1 MNNLKDV
8 NSFLLNRYIDKINEF
23 VGEEVISHTD
33 EEVAC
38 SINNDTFEF
47 IRKLAERIAEV
58 QKDKTYCVRNCCFR
72 KRGKI

>member
-8 NSFLLNRYIDKINEF
+8 NSFLLNCYIDKINEF

-47 IRKLAERIAEV
+47 IRKLAMKISEVER
-58 QKDKTYCVRNCCFR
+58 DKARCVRNCCFR
-72 KRGKI
+72 RYNK